1 MVDSSSP
8 MLVTGLRSMSSR
20 VITLMLAGASL
31 MSTAVPEAV
40 TTTVDKD
47 VSALLSAVWAWAMA
61 VHARAAQ
68 RGSGRSTE
76 ILTIFV
82 KFRFG

>member
-1 MVDSSSP
+1 

-47 VSALLSAVWAWAMA
+47 VSALLSADWAWAMA

-68 RGSGRSTE
+68 SGRGRSTE

-82 KFRFG
+82 KFRMG